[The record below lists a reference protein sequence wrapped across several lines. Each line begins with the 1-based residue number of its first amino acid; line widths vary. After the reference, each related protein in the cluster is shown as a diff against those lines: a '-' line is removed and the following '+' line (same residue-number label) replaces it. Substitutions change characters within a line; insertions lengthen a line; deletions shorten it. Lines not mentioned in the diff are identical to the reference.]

1 MNINEFISEFKN
13 HPVLFVGTGLSLRY
27 LKHSYTWDGLL
38 EHISYELTEN
48 DEYYLNLKSKHSD
61 NDSFR
66 YDEIASELEKEFNK
80 MLEKE
85 RNGKFKDINDLFFE
99 NMKKGKN
106 ISRFKLYI
114 AALFKNICIN
124 EDKTDELNALKKVR
138 KNTGSII
145 TTNYDQLIELIF
157 EFSPLIGNDIL
168 LSNPYGSVYKIHGCV
183 TQPEKI
189 IITKD
194 DYDNFSRKYELI
206 RAQLLLLFIHNPI
219 IFIGYKINDD
229 NIRDIL
235 KTIFEYVPHNSELGE
250 KIKSNFLLVEYE
262 KGSTSK
268 EVYEHDISLS
278 NNTLIRINKIKTD
291 DFLSIYEAISSLQ
304 LPVSAM
310 DVRRVQNVVK
320 EIYDGGSIQVNI
332 TEDIDQLKNSDKVLA
347 IGTLKTINIVFQNSS
362 EMMSNYFNIIEE
374 ENKQLLAIIDK
385 LRIQC
390 NQYFPIFAF
399 SQINPNIKKIDSLKE
414 NQIAKIKNLI
424 RKNSN
429 LKINYK
435 SIDEIE
441 KDNSISDSNKN
452 NTICNCTLRGTIK
465 LRDIKS
471 YLEGLSKEQKND
483 TSYRRLLCIYDFM
496 KYAPEEVINNTLRLD
511 E

>member
-1 MNINEFISEFKN
+1 MRSISI
-13 HPVLFVGTGLSLRY
+13 HYIIWRLR
-27 LKHSYTWDGLL
+27 
-38 EHISYELTEN
+38 
-48 DEYYLNLKSKHSD
+48 
-61 NDSFR
+61 
-66 YDEIASELEKEFNK
+66 
-80 MLEKE
+80 
-85 RNGKFKDINDLFFE
+85 
-99 NMKKGKN
+99 
-106 ISRFKLYI
+106 
-114 AALFKNICIN
+114 
-124 EDKTDELNALKKVR
+124 
-138 KNTGSII
+138 
-145 TTNYDQLIELIF
+145 
-157 EFSPLIGNDIL
+157 
-168 LSNPYGSVYKIHGCV
+168 
-183 TQPEKI
+183 
-189 IITKD
+189 
-194 DYDNFSRKYELI
+194 
-206 RAQLLLLFIHNPI
+206 
-219 IFIGYKINDD
+219 
-229 NIRDIL
+229 
-235 KTIFEYVPHNSELGE
+235 
-250 KIKSNFLLVEYE
+250 
-262 KGSTSK
+262 
-268 EVYEHDISLS
+268 
-278 NNTLIRINKIKTD
+278 
-291 DFLSIYEAISSLQ
+291 
-304 LPVSAM
+304 
-310 DVRRVQNVVK
+310 
-320 EIYDGGSIQVNI
+320 SIQVNI

-385 LRIQC
+385 LRIQR

-465 LRDIKS
+465 LSDIKS

>member
-1 MNINEFISEFKN
+1 MMRSISI
-13 HPVLFVGTGLSLRY
+13 HYIIWRLR
-27 LKHSYTWDGLL
+27 
-38 EHISYELTEN
+38 
-48 DEYYLNLKSKHSD
+48 
-61 NDSFR
+61 
-66 YDEIASELEKEFNK
+66 
-80 MLEKE
+80 
-85 RNGKFKDINDLFFE
+85 
-99 NMKKGKN
+99 
-106 ISRFKLYI
+106 
-114 AALFKNICIN
+114 
-124 EDKTDELNALKKVR
+124 
-138 KNTGSII
+138 
-145 TTNYDQLIELIF
+145 
-157 EFSPLIGNDIL
+157 
-168 LSNPYGSVYKIHGCV
+168 
-183 TQPEKI
+183 
-189 IITKD
+189 
-194 DYDNFSRKYELI
+194 
-206 RAQLLLLFIHNPI
+206 
-219 IFIGYKINDD
+219 
-229 NIRDIL
+229 
-235 KTIFEYVPHNSELGE
+235 
-250 KIKSNFLLVEYE
+250 
-262 KGSTSK
+262 
-268 EVYEHDISLS
+268 
-278 NNTLIRINKIKTD
+278 
-291 DFLSIYEAISSLQ
+291 
-304 LPVSAM
+304 
-310 DVRRVQNVVK
+310 
-320 EIYDGGSIQVNI
+320 SIQVNI

-385 LRIQC
+385 LRIQR

-465 LRDIKS
+465 LSDIKS